1 MSYPSAPGSTFTSL
15 RQAAS
20 ARAKNGAPESS
31 PAAPLDV
38 AAALRGAPLR
48 ILFIASESAPY
59 FKAGG
64 VADVIGALPRALSWM
79 GHDVRVIL
87 PRYRNIDPERWG
99 LSTVMAG
106 LATPMSEGT
115 ELVNVLETEQ
125 RGVRVSF
132 IDAPHYFQRDQL
144 YGYDDDGERFILFC
158 RAALEYVR
166 AQDWTPEVLHCHDWH
181 TAIIP
186 NWTKTLYQGDPHFAR
201 AATVYTIHNLAYHG
215 IFGYRILEV
224 AGVAQGGFVYPE
236 LPEFAEI
243 VDMMGRGVLYADVIS
258 TVSPRYAREILTP
271 EFGERLDPL
280 LRDREGRLY
289 GILNGIDTE
298 EFDPA
303 HDASLAAT
311 FDAFSLERR
320 PRNKME
326 LQERLKF
333 SVEEATPILAWAG
346 RLSPQKGFD
355 LFLEIARPLVELG
368 AQVVV
373 MGAGEQRYHQETLE
387 LAKRYPDRVSAQ
399 LTFNDELAR
408 VIYAGSDMLL
418 MPSRFEPCGTSQMI
432 AMRYGCVPIV
442 HRTGGLADTV
452 TEFDATTSAGNGF
465 SFEEQSAFHFLAAI
479 VRALEMYKRPEQ
491 WRTLMQNAMSADHS
505 WDASAERYVALY
517 RRALELQRLT
527 AGRPAGRR
535 TRAR

>member
-1 MSYPSAPGSTFTSL
+1 MSYPSAPSIRWAPSS
-15 RQAAS
+15 QVSA
-20 ARAKNGAPESS
+20 ARAKNKAREPS
-31 PAAPLDV
+31 PAPPLDT

-48 ILFIASESAPY
+48 ILFVASESAPY

-64 VADVIGALPRALSWM
+64 VADVIGALPRALSRL
-79 GHDVRVIL
+79 GHDVRVML
-87 PRYRNIDPERWG
+87 PRYRTIDPERWG
-99 LSTVMAG
+99 LSMVMAG

-144 YGYDDDGERFILFC
+144 YGYDDDGERFVLFC

-166 AQDWTPEVLHCHDWH
+166 AQDWTPDALHCHDWH

-186 NWTKTLYQGDPHFAR
+186 NWTKTLYQDDPHFAH

-224 AGVAQGGFVYPE
+224 AGVAQSGFVYPE
-236 LPEFAEI
+236 LPEFSEI
-243 VDMMGRGVLYADVIS
+243 VDLMGRGVLYADVVS

-280 LRDREGRLY
+280 LRDRAGRLY

-303 HDASLAAT
+303 HDTSLAAS

-320 PRNKME
+320 LPNKAA
-326 LQERLKF
+326 LQERLKLT
-333 SVEEATPILAWAG
+333 VESEAPILAWIG
-346 RLSPQKGFD
+346 RLSVQKGFD
-355 LFLEIARPLVELG
+355 LFLEIATSLVELG
-368 AQVVV
+368 AQLIV
-373 MGAGEQRYHQETLE
+373 MGAGEQRFHQETLE
-387 LAKRYPDRVSAQ
+387 LAKRYPDRVSAH
-399 LTFNDELAR
+399 LTFNDEMAR
-408 VIYAGSDMLL
+408 TIYAGSDMLL

-432 AMRYGCVPIV
+432 AMRYGCVPIA

-452 TEFDATTSAGNGF
+452 SEFDAALGTGNGF
-465 SFEEQSAFHFLAAI
+465 IFEEQNAFQFLAAI
-479 VRALEMYKRPEQ
+479 VRATEMYKRPEQ
-491 WRTLMQNAMSADHS
+491 WQALMRNAMGADHS
-505 WDASAERYVALY
+505 WDASAEQYVALY
-517 RRALELQRLT
+517 RRALELKRLT
-527 AGRPAGRR
+527 AGRPATR
-535 TRAR
+535 RAR

>member
-1 MSYPSAPGSTFTSL
+1 MSYISAHGFSL
-15 RQAAS
+15 MSSRQAS
-20 ARAKNGAPESS
+20 TTRTKEGAPDSS

-38 AAALRGAPLR
+38 AAALHGAPLR
-48 ILFIASESAPY
+48 ILFIASESTPY

-64 VADVIGALPRALSWM
+64 VADVIGALPRALSRL

-87 PRYRNIDPERWG
+87 PRYRTIDPERWG

-125 RGVRVSF
+125 RGVRISF
-132 IDAPHYFQRDQL
+132 IDAPHYFQREQL
-144 YGYDDDGERFILFC
+144 YGYDDDGERFVLFC

-166 AQDWTPEVLHCHDWH
+166 AQDWAPDVLHCHDWH

-186 NWTKTLYQGDPHFAR
+186 NWAKTLYQDDPHFAR
-201 AATVYTIHNLAYHG
+201 AATVYTVHNLAYHG

-224 AGVAQGGFVYPE
+224 AGVAEEGFVYPE

-243 VDMMGRGVLYADVIS
+243 VDMMGRGVLYADVVS

-303 HDASLAAT
+303 GDASLAST

-320 PRNKME
+320 PRNKE
-326 LQERLKF
+326 ALQERLKLAK
-333 SVEEATPILAWAG
+333 EEATPVLAWIG
-346 RLSPQKGFD
+346 RLSVQKGFD
-355 LFLEIARPLVELG
+355 LFREIATPLVELG
-368 AQVVV
+368 AQLVV
-373 MGAGEQRYHQETLE
+373 MGAGDQRYHQELLE
-387 LAKRYPDRVSAQ
+387 LAKRYPERVSAH

-408 VIYAGSDMLL
+408 TIYAGSDMLL

-452 TEFDATTSAGNGF
+452 TEFDAATGAGNGF
-465 SFEEQSAFHFLAAI
+465 SFERQDAFHFLAAI
-479 VRALEMYKRPEQ
+479 VRGLEMYKRPEQ
-491 WRTLMQNAMSADHS
+491 WRTLMQSAMSADHS
-505 WDASAERYVALY
+505 WDASAEQYVALY

-535 TRAR
+535 AQ